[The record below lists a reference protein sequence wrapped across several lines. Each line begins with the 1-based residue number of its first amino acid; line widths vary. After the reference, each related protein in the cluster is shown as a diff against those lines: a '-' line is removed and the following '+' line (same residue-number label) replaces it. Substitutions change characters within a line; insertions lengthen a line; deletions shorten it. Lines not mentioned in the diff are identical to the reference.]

1 VCQAD
6 EERIWMA
13 AKVGRELVILLWD
26 EKEIALSECQMG
38 DGTVGFLCPSLFYS
52 PRCREPSSFAPSP
65 PVALPRI
72 LADPS
77 DF

>member
-1 VCQAD
+1 
-6 EERIWMA
+6 MA

-52 PRCREPSSFAPSP
+52 PKFG
-65 PVALPRI
+65 
-72 LADPS
+72 DTQ
-77 DF
+77 